1 MRFHLEAVGL
11 DDVGNE
17 AKNPSHHG
25 RRWIQSWQGH
35 VGRNSKTVYT
45 CRRIQRSVRSITKT
59 LHDGILYSI
68 FFFIFRFHPDP
79 LVLNVYKSRL
89 NHHIETGVGSNLKTR
104 LSSDLQVNIESHEQE
119 MIERMTALLP
129 AERQQFSRNILPRRE
144 SFEVLY
150 HLHFDNLCA
159 DFQEDIGFKFS
170 LGFSALM
177 KRFMMAGSSN
187 KKAKYDQYTNNVPR
201 SIGSGSPQTPTNEF
215 VLPQDDWS
223 VASKVAI
230 ATLTSQGTMGG
241 LLVGGFLL
249 KTVGW
254 RVIAF
259 SVGLYG
265 GIYMYERLTW
275 TNQAKCKEF
284 KKQYVDHAARKLRLV
299 VDMTSANCSHQ
310 VQQELSSTFARLCHL
325 VDETTS
331 EMKDNISGIDR
342 KLQRLDDA
350 SNQAK
355 LLKNQANFIAN
366 KLERFDQSFLT
377 TGNHGDEESN

>member
-1 MRFHLEAVGL
+1 M
-11 DDVGNE
+11 
-17 AKNPSHHG
+17 
-25 RRWIQSWQGH
+25 
-35 VGRNSKTVYT
+35 
-45 CRRIQRSVRSITKT
+45 
-59 LHDGILYSI
+59 
-68 FFFIFRFHPDP
+68 
-79 LVLNVYKSRL
+79 NVYKSRL

-159 DFQEDIGFKFS
+159 DFQEDIRFKFS

-177 KRFMMAGSSN
+177 KRFMMAGSSS

-254 RVIAF
+254 RVIVF
-259 SVGLYG
+259 SVGIYG